1 MNYKELEK
9 SEKLKKGV
17 LSKDFLSSFCEN
29 NCLYCA
35 FRKDRDF
42 KREFISPEELAKNFF
57 EKYKK
62 GFVSGIFLSSGILKN
77 PDETQYLINKCAI
90 ILRKKYNYKDYIHLK
105 IMPGAD
111 YEAIKEAIMYA
122 DRVSCNFEAPKEE
135 HLNKISKDKN
145 FKKLFNTILKIKK
158 AYLELKQKYGK
169 ILPYGICTQ
178 FVFSP
183 LNEKD
188 VEYLEFTEFLYK
200 KLKLSMV
207 YFSRFMP
214 IQGTPF
220 ENLKEVSLL
229 REKRIYQAGF
239 LIRDYGFKLSD
250 LIFDKNG
257 NLILEKDP
265 KIIFAE
271 KNIHLFPVDIKKADY
286 ETLLKVP
293 GIGPKT
299 AKKIINFRNEI
310 NLNNVLKFIKNIKR
324 ASPYILIDGKKF
336 SFESLF

>member
-1 MNYKELEK
+1 MNYGHLER
-9 SEKLKKGV
+9 SERLKKGV
-17 LSKDFLSSFCEN
+17 LLKEFISSFCEN
-29 NCLYCA
+29 NCFYCA
-35 FRKDRDF
+35 FRKGRDF
-42 KREFISPEELAKNFF
+42 KRELISPHKLAKDFF

-62 GFVSGIFLSSGILKN
+62 GFANGLFLSSAILKN

-90 ILRKKYNYKDYIHLK
+90 ILRKKYDYKGYIHLK

-111 YEAIKEAIMYA
+111 YEAIKEGVFYA

-135 HLNKISKDKN
+135 HLNRISKDKN
-145 FKKLFNTILKIKK
+145 FKKLFNTVLKIKK
-158 AYLELKQKYGK
+158 AYLELKEKYGK

-188 VEYLEFTEFLYK
+188 IDYLEFTEFLYK

-207 YFSRFMP
+207 YFSRFLP
-214 IQGTPF
+214 IEGTPF

-229 REKRIYQAGF
+229 REKRIYEAGF
-239 LIRDYGFKLSD
+239 LLRDYGFKLTD

-257 NLILEKDP
+257 NLPSEKDP

-271 KNIHLFPVDIKKADY
+271 KNKHLFPICIKKADY

-293 GIGPKT
+293 GIGPKS
-299 AKKIINFRNEI
+299 AKRIIKFKNEI
-310 NLNNVLKFIKNIKR
+310 NLNNVSKFIKNIKR
-324 ASPYILIDGKKF
+324 ALPYILIDGKRI
-336 SFESLF
+336 SFELF

>member
-1 MNYKELEK
+1 MNYGELEK

-17 LSKDFLSSFCEN
+17 LLKEFISSFCEN
-29 NCLYCA
+29 NCFYCA

-42 KREFISPEELAKNFF
+42 KREFIFPEKLAKNFF
-57 EKYKK
+57 EKYKR
-62 GFVSGIFLSSGILKN
+62 GFANGIFLSSGIFKN

-90 ILRKKYNYKDYIHLK
+90 ILRKKYNYKGYIHLK

-111 YEAIKEAIMYA
+111 YEAIKEAIIYA

-135 HLNKISKDKN
+135 HLKNISRDKN
-145 FKKLFNTILKIKK
+145 FKKLFNTILKIKR
-158 AYLELKQKYGK
+158 AYFELKQRYGK
-169 ILPYGICTQ
+169 VLPYGICTQ

-188 VEYLEFTEFLYK
+188 IDYLEFTEFLYK

-229 REKRIYQAGF
+229 REKRVYQAGF
-239 LIRDYGFKLSD
+239 LIRDYGFKLKD
-250 LIFDKNG
+250 LIFDENG

-265 KIIFAE
+265 KIVFAE
-271 KNIHLFPVDIKKADY
+271 KNKNLFPVDIKKADY

-293 GIGPKT
+293 GIGPKS
-299 AKKIINFRNEI
+299 AKIIINFRNEI
-310 NLNNVLKFIKNIKR
+310 NLNNVSKFIKNIKR
-324 ASPYILIDGKKF
+324 ASPYILIDGKKL
-336 SFESLF
+336 SSESLF